1 MLIFGILCPTL
12 HGRSIPSQWPQMTLW
27 SEGKGDGSTV
37 DWQNVRFL
45 SSQTKPHLDY
55 YNMILAITVLI
66 FWLKAFGG
74 HPSIWPTLTYYE
86 FWNFFCVFL
95 FKSFYT
101 CLPNFDNIFPN
112 NIYKF
117 LWGRYHQRRESSS
130 CIRLDNLCFCLLEIS
145 LSLSSE
151 GPKNLIFFK
160 IQFFGHSEIY
170 LRLLQFHKMVFCNP
184 QSSQSSTTCLLGVR
198 SLRIRY
204 WW

>member
-1 MLIFGILCPTL
+1 MNFET
-12 HGRSIPSQWPQMTLW
+12 
-27 SEGKGDGSTV
+27 
-37 DWQNVRFL
+37 FF
-45 SSQTKPHLDY
+45 
-55 YNMILAITVLI
+55 A
-66 FWLKAFGG
+66 
-74 HPSIWPTLTYYE
+74 
-86 FWNFFCVFL
+86 FFCSNPFTLVFPI
-95 FKSFYT
+95 SI
-101 CLPNFDNIFPN
+101 IFSLIIFIN
-112 NIYKF
+112 F

-204 WW
+204 